1 MKRSRPPSPERAPVK
16 PVEYTPPA
24 GYGHDVEIYPVD
36 ELRRRAQR
44 HDALGV
50 ERVDFHCLIHV
61 TAGRY
66 RQMVDFETF
75 DCGSGSVL
83 TIQPGQVHRFGKL
96 AGWSGWLL
104 VYRAEAAR
112 SRAAN
117 LSPRELEVFH
127 QLAGMPTHLATAG
140 AARRAVTRAFEQIAE
155 DARLDAP
162 APLVNALLRSELEA
176 LLARLQLAQPHAAVG
191 SMLEP
196 ALSRRYQRYKAAVER
211 EYRRS
216 HGVARYASQLGCSE
230 KTLNRA
236 TRAVADLSAKA
247 LLVGRIV
254 LEAKRLLAHSASP
267 VAAIAADL
275 GFEEATNFVKFF
287 RRETGL
293 TPGVF
298 RERQGASPL
307 RTRVR

>member
-1 MKRSRPPSPERAPVK
+1 MRSSRPPSPARAPVK
-16 PVEYTPPA
+16 PVAYAPPA
-24 GYGHDVEIYPVD
+24 GYRHDVEIYPLA
-36 ELRRRAQR
+36 ELRRRAER
-44 HDALGV
+44 HDALGI

-61 TAGRY
+61 SAGRY

-75 DCGSGSVL
+75 DCAPGSVL

-96 AGWSGWLL
+96 SGWSGWLL
-104 VYRAEAAR
+104 VYRAEAVR
-112 SRAAN
+112 GGGAN
-117 LSPRELEVFH
+117 LPPRELEVIRE
-127 QLAGMPTHLATAG
+127 LEGLPTQLATAG
-140 AARRAVTRAFEQIAE
+140 AARRALTRAFEQIAA

-162 APLVNALLRSELEA
+162 APLVNALLKSELEA
-176 LLARLQLAQPHAAVG
+176 LLARLRLAQPHAAVG
-191 SMLEP
+191 RMLDP

-211 EYRRS
+211 EYRRW

-236 TRAVADLSAKA
+236 TRAVVDMSAKA

-254 LEAKRLLAHSASP
+254 LEAKRLLAHSAAP

-293 TPGVF
+293 TPGLF
-298 RERQGASPL
+298 RARQAAAGGSNA
-307 RTRVR
+307 